1 MGVKDWTAQQCY
13 DRALTLIEA
22 EKFDKARKL
31 LQLGR
36 LKDPTHA
43 QIAQAMG
50 IVDDLMA
57 KAAEAEESSGEMTED
72 QLNAAFEDVQ
82 KHIAAGE
89 LDDAA
94 KMIQVVLSMY
104 PEKRFRELQG
114 QVNERKAA
122 QASGVDFEAQ
132 VRLREVLKDRDYRVA
147 EQMVREQLR
156 DNRSNPVLQWQL
168 AVVLYTGLES
178 PEQASGPI
186 QEALRL
192 DPDRTEILALAEDIE
207 RALGHQEA
215 ADALKLR
222 LEKATDHNNSEV
234 ELARMKAKEF
244 ANRTEIS
251 EHRPIIQ
258 IAVDVQERER
268 RRLRGLIAIVGL
280 LTVMTGWYYYT
291 QQPTELDLSAYDAV
305 IPILSATETAKNDL
319 GLDRD
324 EIELRTEAST
334 WQGLGEG
341 ACETVEGEEGT
352 SLKNAD
358 ACVVARED
366 VLSGLSSIAAGFG
379 YRLVVLKDASGV
391 VLGSCRISEETGGQL
406 IFLP

>member
-13 DRALTLIEA
+13 DRALKLIE
-22 EKFDKARKL
+22 EEDFDKARKL

-36 LKDPTHA
+36 LKDPTHT

-50 IVDDLMA
+50 FVDDLIA
-57 KAAEAEESSGEMTED
+57 KAAEAEGGSAEMTPG

-94 KMIQVVLSMY
+94 KMIQVVVAMH

-132 VRLREVLKDRDYRVA
+132 VCLREVLKDRDYRRA

-168 AVVLYTGLES
+168 AVVLFTGLES

-186 QEALRL
+186 REALRL

-207 RALGHQEA
+207 RALGHIEA

-222 LEKATDHNNSEV
+222 LEKATDQNNSEV

-244 ANRTEIS
+244 ANRTETV
-251 EHRPIIQ
+251 EHRPIVQ
-258 IAVDVQERER
+258 IAGDVQERAQTSPWVDRGR
-268 RRLRGLIAIVGL
+268 RISDGH
-280 LTVMTGWYYYT
+280 
-291 QQPTELDLSAYDAV
+291 D
-305 IPILSATETAKNDL
+305 
-319 GLDRD
+319 
-324 EIELRTEAST
+324 
-334 WQGLGEG
+334 
-341 ACETVEGEEGT
+341 
-352 SLKNAD
+352 
-358 ACVVARED
+358 
-366 VLSGLSSIAAGFG
+366 
-379 YRLVVLKDASGV
+379 RLVLLHSAAHGSG
-391 VLGSCRISEETGGQL
+391 SRCI
-406 IFLP
+406 